1 MEKRVY
7 LKILVVYDSV
17 SLNKNTEKI
26 AKVMSE
32 VLKEKNFDVRCQ
44 YVGSVDQGTLNDY
57 ECILVGSPTMALS
70 ATQLIKQF
78 LEGFNANEFNG
89 KLAAAFDTRVQS
101 RLSGQATK
109 GIQERLE
116 KLGFNIIASPLVAY
130 VEGSTRKND
139 FMLKDGELE
148 KAKKYSEDLT
158 KVLQV

>member
-1 MEKRVY
+1 M
-7 LKILVVYDSV
+7 YDSV

-26 AKVMSE
+26 ANAVSE
-32 VLKEKNFDVRCQ
+32 VLKEKNFDVSCQ
-44 YVGSVDQGTLNDY
+44 YIGSVDQDTLNDY
-57 ECILVGSPTMALS
+57 ECVLVGSPTMAWS
-70 ATQLIKQF
+70 ATQPIKHF

-109 GIQERLE
+109 GIQKRLE
-116 KLGFNIIASPLVAY
+116 KLGFKIIASPLVAY

-148 KAKKYSEDLT
+148 KAKKYSENLT
-158 KVLQV
+158 NVLKV